1 MRSTT
6 RLSISLVLGL
16 CFVAVAADTARATPL
31 KTIDN
36 PQGGK
41 IMYGQVDGQ
50 TTELG
55 AITAILRNLHSQ
67 YGARPQ
73 VGKPFAA
80 RGTQSVAVF
89 FTLSR
94 RSQDNG
100 KVAGLII
107 VAKVTTEHV
116 EAALLTDDAKR
127 FPTTLGP
134 LLKTLFAA
142 WHPLDAGRT
151 AGAGRSAPAAALRN
165 VVLRDQSA
173 AVGVPEG
180 WRVVP
185 SSANGTIDL
194 VGPRGEYVGLNE
206 TLVAF
211 DTNNAWVRQQQR
223 NPSRLYYSFGADLAR
238 DFPGFYQRFRRA
250 WGVGPA
256 ELQISHA
263 ERVQGFQGRPC
274 AHVSGQLDGQDGKG
288 AQEINAMLC
297 TTAPSQAGNF
307 LVLLSYGTIPSA
319 LAERE
324 RATIAAML
332 ASFQLNRAVTGR
344 LAAAFA
350 APEIAAIET
359 IGRVADINRAAALER
374 NDIQN
379 SSFYKKWDDD
389 DKRSA
394 GFRNYQLGYTTIRDI
409 ENPTDHVTLWNEHAN
424 PLIQAYPD
432 RFEEVPNG
440 DLIRGTDF

>member
-1 MRSTT
+1 MRSTN
-6 RLSISLVLGL
+6 RLSTSFVLWLSLALIS
-16 CFVAVAADTARATPL
+16 AATARAAGL

-36 PQGGK
+36 PKGGR
-41 IMYGQVDGQ
+41 IMYGQVEGQ
-50 TTELG
+50 TTEVG
-55 AITAILRNLHSQ
+55 AITSILRNLHSQ
-67 YGARPQ
+67 YGDRPQ
-73 VGKPFAA
+73 VGRLFAA

-89 FTLSR
+89 FTLTR
-94 RSQDNG
+94 RTQDNG

-107 VAKVTTEHV
+107 VAKATTEHV

-127 FPTTLGP
+127 FASTLGP
-134 LLKTLFAA
+134 LTQMLFAA
-142 WHPLDAGRT
+142 WHPLEAAHTSG
-151 AGAGRSAPAAALRN
+151 GGRSAPAAPLRN

-185 SSANGTIDL
+185 SSANGTVDV

-211 DTNNAWVRQQQR
+211 DTNNPWVRQQQR
-223 NPSRLYYSFGADLAR
+223 NPSRLYYSFGSDLAR
-238 DFPGFYQRFRRA
+238 DFPGFYERFRKA
-250 WGVGPA
+250 WGVRPA

-274 AHVSGQLDGQDGKG
+274 AHVSGQMDGQDGKG
-288 AQEINAMLC
+288 VQEINAMLC
-297 TTAPSQAGNF
+297 TTSPSQAGNF
-307 LVLLSYGTIPSA
+307 LVLLSYGLVPKA
-319 LAERE
+319 LADQE
-324 RATIAAML
+324 RATVGAML
-332 ASFQLNRAVTGR
+332 ASFQVNRAVTGR

-359 IGRVADINRAAALER
+359 IGRVADIRRAATLER
-374 NDIQN
+374 NEIQN

-394 GFRNYQLGYTTIRDI
+394 GFRNYQLGYSVVRDI
-409 ENPTDHVTLWNEHAN
+409 ENPDDHATLWNEHAN
-424 PLIQAYPD
+424 PLVQAFPD
-432 RFEEVPNG
+432 RFEYVANP
-440 DLIRGTDF
+440 DLIRGKDF